1 MAATDSEQTSRLRQL
16 VELRLGGSLE
26 KFVVA
31 RLAEKGW
38 RAIAVDVERATG
50 ITVSH
55 QTLRNWFASRVEV
68 STTVRIKS
76 AADAA

>member
-1 MAATDSEQTSRLRQL
+1 MNETSTEQASRLQQL

-26 KFVVA
+26 SFVVA

-38 RAIAVDVERATG
+38 RAVAVDVERATG
-50 ITVSH
+50 VTVSH

-68 STTVRIKS
+68 STTVRVKPT
-76 AADAA
+76 ADAA